1 MDTKIDGK
9 RRNVLMDASS
19 AIILFK
25 SGLFE
30 AVIAYYCVLMPGS
43 VYMELTRGNHTG
55 TEEFIK
61 YRKDDRIRVAS
72 AEGNQ
77 IRIQEDAALP
87 RLDDGEKDTINL
99 FYRGAGTLVLL
110 DDGKGAAYCR
120 NKTIPYIN
128 ALLVPRVLRLA
139 GILSATDC
147 EESMKRIAGFG
158 RYSKKVID
166 YAFTCT
172 DESLSEFL

>member
-1 MDTKIDGK
+1 MDTEVDGK
-9 RRNVLMDASS
+9 RRTVLIDASS

-30 AVIAYYCVLMPGS
+30 AAIAYYRVLMPGS
-43 VYMELTRGNHTG
+43 VYMELTRCNHTG

-61 YRKDDRIRVAS
+61 YREDDRIRVAS
-72 AEGNQ
+72 AAGNQ
-77 IRIQEDAALP
+77 IRIQEDEALP
-87 RLDDGEKDTINL
+87 GLDDGERDTINL
-99 FYRGAGTLVLL
+99 FYRGVGILVLL

-120 NKTIPYIN
+120 NNTIPYIN

-139 GILSATDC
+139 GILSAPDC
-147 EESMKRIAGFG
+147 ERSMKRIAGIG
-158 RYSKKVID
+158 RYSPKVID
-166 YAFTCT
+166 YAFNCT